1 LPVVSSSAGSSTV
14 PPARSEPR
22 EVVEL
27 RRLRDRQPQ
36 LASAID
42 LQLELLEMHRRM
54 AARVSIPR
62 NYRDIPTLGERLTR
76 GETLLRYE
84 DIALDWGELR
94 RLLRDVSELLR
105 RFGMMESGDVQRVH
119 ALTRDSQALEPL
131 VRWWYESMA
140 SPESAGA
147 APIEGAEHLEHALL
161 LSMRPFLARSAEV
174 LLARVDCSA
183 WTRAVCP
190 MCGGHP
196 EFGVWPADGARHL
209 VCSRCT
215 GQWRYADEACPFCES
230 CDPAHR
236 RSFASPSRTYRVDA
250 CDQCQRYLKG
260 FDGRAA
266 NRQLMLGF
274 DAIATLPLD
283 AAAIQQGFVG

>member
-1 LPVVSSSAGSSTV
+1 VSSSAGSSTF

-27 RRLRDRQPQ
+27 RRLRERQPQ

-42 LQLELLEMHRRM
+42 LQLELIDMHRRM
-54 AARVSIPR
+54 AVRVSIPR
-62 NYRDIPTLGERLTR
+62 NYRDVSALEERLTR

-94 RLLRDVSELLR
+94 RLLRDVSDLLR
-105 RFGMMESGDVQRVH
+105 RFGMMDAEDVQRVQ
-119 ALTRDSQALEPL
+119 ALTRESQALEPL

-140 SPESAGA
+140 SPERAGD
-147 APIEGAEHLEHALL
+147 APIEGAENFEHALL
-161 LSMRPFLARSAEV
+161 LAMRPFLARSAEV

-196 EFGVWPADGARHL
+196 DFGVWSTDGVRHL
-209 VCSRCT
+209 VCGRCT
-215 GQWRYADEACPFCES
+215 GQWRFAEEACPFCES

-250 CDQCQRYLKG
+250 CDKCQRYLKG

-266 NRQLMLGF
+266 NRPLMLGF

>member
-1 LPVVSSSAGSSTV
+1 MRSSSFDGFASVSLNWRRPSISNSNCSKCTAAWRRV
-14 PPARSEPR
+14 SRSR
-22 EVVEL
+22 ATIATF
-27 RRLRDRQPQ
+27 RRS
-36 LASAID
+36 ASA
-42 LQLELLEMHRRM
+42 
-54 AARVSIPR
+54 S
-62 NYRDIPTLGERLTR
+62 TR

-84 DIALDWGELR
+84 EIALDWGELR
-94 RLLRDVSELLR
+94 RLLRDVSDLLR
-105 RFGMMESGDVQRVH
+105 RFGMMEAERRAARPCADARESG
-119 ALTRDSQALEPL
+119 
-131 VRWWYESMA
+131 
-140 SPESAGA
+140 AGA
-147 APIEGAEHLEHALL
+147 AGPLVVRIDGVARTARATRRSRSAENLEHALL
-161 LSMRPFLARSAEV
+161 LAMRPFLSRSAEV

-196 EFGVWPADGARHL
+196 ELGVWPVDGARHL

-215 GQWRYADEACPFCES
+215 GQWRYAEEACPFCES

-266 NRQLMLGF
+266 NRPLMLAF

>member
-1 LPVVSSSAGSSTV
+1 VSSSAGSSTF

-27 RRLRDRQPQ
+27 RRLRERQPQ

-42 LQLELLEMHRRM
+42 LQLELLDMHRRM
-54 AARVSIPR
+54 AGRVSIPR
-62 NYRDIPTLGERLTR
+62 NYRDIPTLGERLAR
-76 GETLLRYE
+76 GETLLRYDE
-84 DIALDWGELR
+84 IALDWGELR
-94 RLLRDVSELLR
+94 RLLRDVSDLLR
-105 RFGMMESGDVQRVH
+105 RFGMMETEDVQRVQ
-119 ALTRDSQALEPL
+119 ALTRESQALEPL
-131 VRWWYESMA
+131 VRWWYDSMA
-140 SPESAGA
+140 SPDRAGEP
-147 APIEGAEHLEHALL
+147 PIEGAENFEHALL
-161 LSMRPFLARSAEV
+161 LAMRPFLSRSAEV

-183 WTRAVCP
+183 WTRTVCP

-196 EFGVWPADGARHL
+196 EFGVWPVDGVRHL

-215 GQWRYADEACPFCES
+215 GQWRFAEEACPFCES

-266 NRQLMLGF
+266 NRPLMLGF

>member
-1 LPVVSSSAGSSTV
+1 
-14 PPARSEPR
+14 
-22 EVVEL
+22 
-27 RRLRDRQPQ
+27 
-36 LASAID
+36 
-42 LQLELLEMHRRM
+42 MHRRM
-54 AARVSIPR
+54 AGRVSIPR
-62 NYRDIPTLGERLTR
+62 NYRDIPVLGERLAR

-84 DIALDWGELR
+84 EIALDWGELR

-105 RFGMMESGDVQRVH
+105 RFGMMETEDVQRVH
-119 ALTRDSQALEPL
+119 ALTRESQALEPL

-140 SPESAGA
+140 SPERAGD
-147 APIEGAEHLEHALL
+147 APLEGAENFEHALL
-161 LSMRPFLARSAEV
+161 LAMRPFLSRSAEV
-174 LLARVDCSA
+174 LLARVDCSV

-196 EFGVWPADGARHL
+196 EFGVWPVDGVRHL
-209 VCSRCT
+209 VCGRCT
-215 GQWRYADEACPFCES
+215 GQWRFAEEACPFCES

-266 NRQLMLGF
+266 NRALMLGF

>member
-1 LPVVSSSAGSSTV
+1 MPIVSSPAGSSTF

-27 RRLRDRQPQ
+27 RRLRERQPQ

-42 LQLELLEMHRRM
+42 LQIELLDMHRRM

-62 NYRDIPTLGERLTR
+62 NYRDIPALAERLTR

-84 DIALDWGELR
+84 EIALDWGELR
-94 RLLRDVSELLR
+94 RLLRDVSDLLR
-105 RFGMMESGDVQRVH
+105 RFGMMEAAHVQRVH

-140 SPESAGA
+140 APERAGE
-147 APIEGAEHLEHALL
+147 PPLEDAEHFEHALL
-161 LSMRPFLARSAEV
+161 LAMRPFLSRSAEV

-190 MCGGHP
+190 MCGGQP

-209 VCSRCT
+209 VCGRCT
-215 GQWRYADEACPFCES
+215 GQWRFAEEACAFCES
-230 CDPAHR
+230 CDPTHR

-266 NRQLMLGF
+266 NRPLMLAF

>member
-161 LSMRPFLARSAEV
+161 L
-174 LLARVDCSA
+174 
-183 WTRAVCP
+183 
-190 MCGGHP
+190 CGGHP

>member
-1 LPVVSSSAGSSTV
+1 M
-14 PPARSEPR
+14 
-22 EVVEL
+22 
-27 RRLRDRQPQ
+27 RRLRERQPQ

-62 NYRDIPTLGERLTR
+62 NYRDIPILGERLAR

-84 DIALDWGELR
+84 EIALDWGELR

-105 RFGMMESGDVQRVH
+105 RFGMMEADHVQRVH
-119 ALTRDSQALEPL
+119 ALTRESQALEPL
-131 VRWWYESMA
+131 VRWWYESTA
-140 SPESAGA
+140 SPESAGE
-147 APIEGAEHLEHALL
+147 APVEGAENYEHALL
-161 LSMRPFLARSAEV
+161 LAMRPFLSRSAEV

-183 WTRAVCP
+183 WTRAICP
-190 MCGGHP
+190 MCGGQP
-196 EFGVWPADGARHL
+196 EFGVWPADGVRHL
-209 VCSRCT
+209 VCGRCT
-215 GQWRYADEACPFCES
+215 GQWRFAEEACPFCES

-266 NRQLMLGF
+266 NRALMLGF